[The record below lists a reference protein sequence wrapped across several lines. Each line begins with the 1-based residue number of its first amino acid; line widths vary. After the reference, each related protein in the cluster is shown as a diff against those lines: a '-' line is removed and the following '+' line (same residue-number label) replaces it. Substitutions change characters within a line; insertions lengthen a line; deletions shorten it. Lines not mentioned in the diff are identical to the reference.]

1 MTDQLDESIE
11 ILNSKKCFVCLCQLA
26 PGWRTPHV
34 QSEDENMNKC
44 SKPSYGHAFVRLFLL
59 SITKFTLWARKG
71 RGITATSDMRLEL
84 TRCRKLWKNSGW
96 TYVCMNQSKTQK
108 LKCTSYD
115 LSDFQISVMC
125 GWIGFSLSEK
135 RAIMLHRTGLA
146 TSQLLED
153 KKHIFGLHF
162 VWMPSEHKYLKY
174 LA

>member
-1 MTDQLDESIE
+1 MFCVSLPARTWLKNPTRPIGRWKHEQMFETIVWS
-11 ILNSKKCFVCLCQLA
+11 CFCPITV
-26 PGWRTPHV
+26 
-34 QSEDENMNKC
+34 
-44 SKPSYGHAFVRLFLL
+44 FLL